1 MAEPETILIVED
13 DRSVGR
19 VVAAALRARGFRA
32 ITSVTGEQALSRA
45 EDEQPAV
52 IVLDLGLPDIDGIE
66 VCRRIR
72 AWSEVPIIVLT
83 ADSSDK
89 RKVLALDNGAD
100 DYVTKPFSMP
110 ELLARVRVAIRHRR
124 ASNRVDAT
132 VLEVGDLRIDV
143 SRREVTIGGRSVD
156 LTPLEFDFLS
166 LLARYPGRV
175 LTHSTILDAVW
186 GPGHSDQIQY
196 VRVFASTIR
205 KKLGDNPAGPRIVSE
220 AGIGYRLVEPG
231 SGDFPDG

>member
-1 MAEPETILIVED
+1 VAEAETILVVED

-32 ITSVTGEQALSRA
+32 ITSTTGEQALARTQ
-45 EDEQPAV
+45 EEQPAV

-66 VCRRIR
+66 ICRKIR
-72 AWSEVPIIVLT
+72 TLSEVPIIVLT

-110 ELLARVRVAIRHRR
+110 ELLARVRVALRHRK
-124 ASNRVDAT
+124 AFHRVDAT

-143 SRREVTIGGRSVD
+143 SRREVNVAGRPVD
-156 LTPLEFDFLS
+156 LTPMEFDFLT

-175 LTHSTILDAVW
+175 LTHGAILDAVW

-205 KKLGDNPAGPRIVSE
+205 KKLNDDPARPRILTES
-220 AGIGYRLVEPG
+220 GIGYRLVDP
-231 SGDFPDG
+231 SGGDLREL

>member
-1 MAEPETILIVED
+1 MIVED

-32 ITSVTGEQALSRA
+32 VTSPTGEQALARL

-52 IVLDLGLPDIDGIE
+52 VVLDLGLPDLDGIE

-72 AWSEVPIIVLT
+72 ASSEVPIIVLT

-124 ASNRVDAT
+124 AFHRVDAT

-143 SRREVTIGGRSVD
+143 SRREVLVGRRAVD
-156 LTPLEFDFLS
+156 LTPMEFDFLT

-175 LTHSTILDAVW
+175 LTHHAILEAVW
-186 GPGHSDQIQY
+186 GPEHTDQIQY
-196 VRVFASTIR
+196 VRVFASTLR
-205 KKLGDNPAGPRIVSE
+205 KKLGDDPAHPRIVTE
-220 AGIGYRLVEPG
+220 AGIGYRLVDPRG
-231 SGDFPDG
+231 GDLPDL